1 MSSSVTLSAATRQNL
16 LSLQDTASLAA
27 TNQNRLSTGKK
38 VNSALDNPVN
48 FFTAQNLSNRSTALS
63 GLLDGISNG
72 IQTLQ
77 AASKGIDTVSGLVK
91 QLQSVVS
98 QAQSNAA
105 QNLPKVTGTAILA
118 TVGESTGTGGSGK
131 SQHDTALAKTV
142 LGASAVSAS
151 SSVSGNFGVS
161 ATAANQVQL
170 KAGNATYTYTIG
182 TTDTL
187 NDVVN
192 GINKSGLANASVDSN
207 GLLSVTGTGSD
218 ALSVNLGATTGTPP
232 NFVASTG
239 TDTATLFGAGVTTNA
254 VTGGGTSAQ
263 RSALVTQFTNLLTQI
278 NQASADAGFNGT
290 NLLAGDKLTVAF
302 NEKTGGAQSKLDVQG
317 DALTAS
323 SLGIGNLVDS
333 ATTQGGANFG
343 VQNNADLTKASNA
356 LTNALTTLQ
365 SQSSTLGSNL
375 SVVQTR
381 QDFTKN
387 MINILDTGASNLTN
401 ADMNEEA
408 ANSQALSTRQS
419 LGISA
424 LSLAN
429 TAQQGILQL
438 LR

>member
-1 MSSSVTLSAATRQNL
+1 MSSAITLSAATRQNL
-16 LSLQDTASLAA
+16 LSLQDTAALAA
-27 TNQNRLSTGKK
+27 TNQGRLATGKK

-48 FFTAQNLSNRSTALS
+48 FFSSQNLSNRSTALS

-72 IQTLQ
+72 IQTIQ
-77 AASKGIDTVSGLVK
+77 AAAKGIDTVTSLVK

-105 QNLPKVTGTAILA
+105 TNLPKVSGTVALGA
-118 TVGESTGTGGSGK
+118 PGEASTTGK
-131 SQHDTALAKTV
+131 SQRDVAMAKTV
-142 LGASAVSAS
+142 LGTAAPATSSAS
-151 SSVSGNFGVS
+151 GNLGLS
-161 ATAANQVQL
+161 ASAANQVQL
-170 KAGNATYTYTIG
+170 KAGNAVYTYTI
-182 TTDTL
+182 TATDTL
-187 NDVVN
+187 GDLVN
-192 GINKSGLANASVDSN
+192 AINKSGIANASIDSN
-207 GLLSVTGTGSD
+207 GLLSVTGSGSD
-218 ALSVNLGATTGTPP
+218 ALSVSVGATAAGTFTSSTADTALLFGTGT
-232 NFVASTG
+232 
-239 TDTATLFGAGVTTNA
+239 TTSG

-263 RSALVTQFTNLLTQI
+263 RSALVDQFKNLRTQI
-278 NQASADAGFNGT
+278 NQAAQDAGFNGT
-290 NLLAGDKLTVAF
+290 NLLAGDKLTVVF

-323 SLGIGNLVDS
+323 SLGIGSLVDS
-333 ATTQGGANFG
+333 ASTQSGADFG
-343 VQNNADLTKASNA
+343 VQNNADLTKAANA
-356 LTNALTTLQ
+356 LTNALTSLN
-365 SQSSTLGSNL
+365 SLSSTLGSNL

-387 MINILDTGASNLTN
+387 LVNVLDTGAANLTN

-429 TAQQGILQL
+429 QANQGILQL

>member
-1 MSSSVTLSAATRQNL
+1 MSSAITLSAATRQNL
-16 LSLQDTASLAA
+16 LSLQDTAGLAA
-27 TNQNRLSTGKK
+27 TNQGRLATGKK

-72 IQTLQ
+72 IQTIQ
-77 AASKGIDTVSGLVK
+77 AAAKGIDTVTSLVK

-105 QNLPKVTGTAILA
+105 TNLPKVSGTVALGTA
-118 TVGESTGTGGSGK
+118 GEASTTGK
-131 SQHDTALAKTV
+131 SQRDVAMAKTV
-142 LGASAVSAS
+142 LGTAGPATGSAS
-151 SSVSGNFGVS
+151 GNLGLS
-161 ATAANQVQL
+161 ASAANQVQL
-170 KAGNATYTYTIG
+170 KAGNAVYTYTVG
-182 TTDTL
+182 ATDTL
-187 NDVVN
+187 GDVVN
-192 GINKSGLANASVDSN
+192 AINKSGIANASVDSN
-207 GLLSVTGTGSD
+207 GLLSVTGSGSD
-218 ALSVNLGATTGTPP
+218 ALTVSLGATTAGT
-232 NFVASTG
+232 FAASS
-239 TDTATLFGAGVTTNA
+239 TDTALLFGTATTSG

-263 RSALVTQFTNLLTQI
+263 RSALVDQFKNLRTQI
-278 NQASADAGFNGT
+278 NQAAQDAGFNGT
-290 NLLAGDKLTVAF
+290 NLLAGDKLTVVF
-302 NEKTGGAQSKLDVQG
+302 NEKTGGGQSKLDVQG

-323 SLGIGNLVDS
+323 GLGIGSLVDS
-333 ATTQGGANFG
+333 ATTQPGADFG
-343 VQNNADLTKASNA
+343 VQNNADLTKASSA
-356 LTNALTTLQ
+356 LTNALTSLN
-365 SQSSTLGSNL
+365 SLSSTLGSNL

-387 MINILDTGASNLTN
+387 LVNVLETGAANLTN

-429 TAQQGILQL
+429 QANQGILQL

>member
-1 MSSSVTLSAATRQNL
+1 MSSSITLSAATRQNL
-16 LSLQDTASLAA
+16 LSLQDTAGLAA
-27 TNQNRLSTGKK
+27 TNQGRLATGKK

-48 FFTAQNLSNRSTALS
+48 YFTAQNLSNRSTALS

-72 IQTLQ
+72 IQTIQ
-77 AASKGIDTVSGLVK
+77 AAAKGIDTVTSLVK

-105 QNLPKVTGTAILA
+105 TNLPKISGTAALG
-118 TVGESTGTGGSGK
+118 TSGEASTTGK
-131 SQHDTALAKTV
+131 SQRDVAMAKTV
-142 LGASAVSAS
+142 LGTAAPATSAAN
-151 SSVSGNFGVS
+151 GNFGLS
-161 ATAANQVQL
+161 ASAANQVQL
-170 KAGNATYTYTIG
+170 KAGNAVYTYTIAA
-182 TTDTL
+182 TDTL
-187 NDVVN
+187 GDVVN
-192 GINKSGLANASVDSN
+192 AINKSGIANASVDSN
-207 GLLSVTGTGSD
+207 GLLSVTGSGSD
-218 ALSVNLGATTGTPP
+218 ALTVSLGATATGT
-232 NFVASTG
+232 FTASG
-239 TDTATLFGAGVTTNA
+239 TDAALLFGTATMSG

-263 RSALVTQFTNLLTQI
+263 RSALVDQFKNLRTQI
-278 NQASADAGFNGT
+278 NQAAQDAGFNGT
-290 NLLAGDKLTVAF
+290 NLLAGDKLTVVF

-317 DALTAS
+317 EAVTAS
-323 SLGIGNLVDS
+323 SLGIGSLVDS
-333 ATTQGGANFG
+333 ASTQSGADFG

-356 LTNALTTLQ
+356 LTNALTSLN
-365 SQSSTLGSNL
+365 SLSSTLGSNL

-387 MINILDTGASNLTN
+387 LVNVLETGAANLTN

-429 TAQQGILQL
+429 QANQGILQL

>member
-1 MSSSVTLSAATRQNL
+1 MSSSITLSAATRQNL
-16 LSLQDTASLAA
+16 LSLQDTAALAA
-27 TNQNRLSTGKK
+27 TNQGRLATGKK

-48 FFTAQNLSNRSTALS
+48 FFTSQNLSNRSTALS

-72 IQTLQ
+72 IQTIQ
-77 AASKGIDTVSGLVK
+77 AAAKGIGTVTSLVK

-105 QNLPKVTGTAILA
+105 TNLPKISGTVALG
-118 TVGESTGTGGSGK
+118 TSGEASTTGK
-131 SQHDTALAKTV
+131 SQRDVAMAKTV
-142 LGASAVSAS
+142 LGTAAPATSSAS
-151 SSVSGNFGVS
+151 GNLGLS
-161 ATAANQVQL
+161 ASAANQVQL
-170 KAGNATYTYTIG
+170 KAGNAVYTYTI
-182 TTDTL
+182 TATDTL
-187 NDVVN
+187 GDVAN
-192 GINKSGLANASVDSN
+192 AINKSGIANASIDSN
-207 GLLSVTGTGSD
+207 GLLSVTGSGSD
-218 ALSVNLGATTGTPP
+218 ALTVSVGATAAGTFTASTADTALLFGTGTTT
-232 NFVASTG
+232 TG
-239 TDTATLFGAGVTTNA
+239 

-263 RSALVTQFTNLLTQI
+263 RSALVDQFTNLRTQI
-278 NQASADAGFNGT
+278 NQAAQDAGFNGT
-290 NLLAGDKLTVAF
+290 NLLAGDKLTVVF

-323 SLGIGNLVDS
+323 SLGIGSLVDS
-333 ATTQGGANFG
+333 ASTQSGANFG
-343 VQNNADLTKASNA
+343 VQNNADLTKAANALINA
-356 LTNALTTLQ
+356 LTSLNSL
-365 SQSSTLGSNL
+365 SSTLGSNL

-387 MINILDTGASNLTN
+387 LVNVLDTGAANLTN

-429 TAQQGILQL
+429 QANQGILQL

>member
-1 MSSSVTLSAATRQNL
+1 MSSAITLSAATRQNL
-16 LSLQDTASLAA
+16 LSLQDTAGLAA
-27 TNQNRLSTGKK
+27 SNQGRLATGKK

-72 IQTLQ
+72 IQTIQ
-77 AASKGIDTVSGLVK
+77 AAAKGIDTVTSLVK

-105 QNLPKVTGTAILA
+105 TNLPKVSGTVALGSS
-118 TVGESTGTGGSGK
+118 GEANTTGK
-131 SQHDTALAKTV
+131 SQRDVAMAKTV
-142 LGASAVSAS
+142 LGTAAPATGSAS
-151 SSVSGNFGVS
+151 GNLGLS
-161 ATAANQVQL
+161 ASAANQVQL
-170 KAGNATYTYTIG
+170 KAGNAVYTYTVAA
-182 TTDTL
+182 TDTVG
-187 NDVVN
+187 DVVN
-192 GINKSGLANASVDSN
+192 AINKSGIANASIDSN
-207 GLLSVTGTGSD
+207 GLLSVTGSGSD
-218 ALSVNLGATTGTPP
+218 ALSVSLGATASGT
-232 NFVASTG
+232 FTASTA
-239 TDTATLFGAGVTTNA
+239 DTALLFGAGTTTTG

-263 RSALVTQFTNLLTQI
+263 RSALVDQFKNLRTQI
-278 NQASADAGFNGT
+278 NQAAQDAGFNGT
-290 NLLAGDKLTVAF
+290 NLLAGDKLTVVF

-323 SLGIGNLVDS
+323 GLGIGSLVDS
-333 ATTQGGANFG
+333 ASTQSGADFG
-343 VQNNADLTKASNA
+343 VQNNADLTKASNT
-356 LTNALTTLQ
+356 LTNALTSLN
-365 SQSSTLGSNL
+365 SLSSTLGSNL

-387 MINILDTGASNLTN
+387 LVNVLETGAANLTN

-429 TAQQGILQL
+429 QANQGILQL